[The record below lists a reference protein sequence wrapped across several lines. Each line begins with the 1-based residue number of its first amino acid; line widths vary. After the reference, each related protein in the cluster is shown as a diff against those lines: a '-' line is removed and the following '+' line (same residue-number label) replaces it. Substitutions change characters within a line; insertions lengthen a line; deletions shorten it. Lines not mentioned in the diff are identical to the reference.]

1 MSATSQPAPA
11 VQITPPDPEA
21 LFIRADRAQILASLS
36 RGMAHDLRGPLQ
48 ALTLLVD
55 PHADPL
61 TGEEGARLR
70 QVVSESVQHLA
81 DTVERFSQI
90 YAPPEGEP
98 SPVIVDELLSSLV
111 ELQRYQRSLPAVEI
125 RLEIPGGLPPVRGSE
140 TDLRHLLLGLI
151 SNAKQAL
158 AARPDAGITLRAVRE
173 PEMVRIE
180 VEDNGPGL
188 GAMEPEAAFRPFHST
203 RPGQLG
209 LGLPVARTLAV
220 RHGGTLQLDR
230 GSTGGIR
237 ALVRLP
243 IWPRMS

>member
-11 VQITPPDPEA
+11 VPITPSDLET
-21 LFIRADRAQILASLS
+21 LLIRADRAQLLASLS

-61 TGEEGARLR
+61 AGEEGARLR
-70 QVVSESVQHLA
+70 QVVRESVQHLT

-90 YAPPEGEP
+90 YSPPEGEP
-98 SPVIVDELLSSLV
+98 SPVIVDDLLSTLV
-111 ELQRYQRSLPAVEI
+111 ELQRYQRSLPTIEMQ
-125 RLEIPGGLPPVRGSE
+125 LEIPGGLPPVRGIE
-140 TDLRHLLLGLI
+140 PDLRHLLLGLI

-158 AARPDAGITLRAVRE
+158 EVRPDASMTLRAVRE
-173 PEMVRIE
+173 PDMVRIE

-188 GAMEPEAAFRPFHST
+188 GATEPEAAFRPFHST

-209 LGLPVARTLAV
+209 LGLPVARTLAA
-220 RHGGTLQLDR
+220 RQGGTLRLEQG
-230 GSTGGIR
+230 GSGGIR